1 MAIEAEKIF
10 EKSGAILKGHF
21 LLTSGRHSPIYWEKF
36 RVLQFPEL
44 TQKLCQMISN
54 HFKDQGVEVVA
65 GPTTGGV
72 ILAFEVARQLGVR
85 SIFAERVNEKERDFL
100 RGFSLKAGE
109 RVLIVDDVL
118 TTGKSINEVMAA
130 VKKKN
135 ANIIGIGV
143 LVDRSEEEIDFGVP
157 LFSCHRSETVTYTPE
172 NCPLCAAKIPLLK
185 PGSSQN
191 SPSQG

>member
-1 MAIEAEKIF
+1 MAIDAEKII

-54 HFKDQGVEVVA
+54 HFKAQGVEVVA
-65 GPTTGGV
+65 GPTTGGT

-85 SIFAERVNEKERDFL
+85 SIFAERVNEKERDFK